1 MSIYQILA
9 FTIHGKCEVIHTK
22 KKKKKS
28 YKTNKFEISALT
40 WKEDFELPVSDIQEY
55 FQYILT
61 RRKDKL

>member
-1 MSIYQILA
+1 MENVKSFIQ
-9 FTIHGKCEVIHTK
+9 K